1 MTKPVTEFVEK
12 PAFTFI
18 DLFAGVGGM
27 RIGFEAIGGQCIYT
41 CEKDHHARAT
51 YAANFDDVPPHR
63 WGHDIED
70 AVRND
75 DVPEHNVL
83 LAGFPCQPFSVA
95 GVSKRNALG
104 RPHGFACPTQGTMF
118 GYIADIL
125 DRHEPEVFLLE
136 NVKNLK
142 SHDGGRTF
150 ETIRQTLIELGYNI
164 DHTVIDA
171 KAFVPQHRERTFIA
185 GFNRSAGDDFSFA
198 DLALPSIDDG
208 PRLSSILHTSE
219 QEVESD
225 EPYTVGSPP
234 CVNPKYTLSPRLWAY
249 LRAYAERHRRAGNG
263 FGFGLV
269 GPDDVSRTIS
279 ARYYKDGAE
288 ILVRQGRGRCPRR
301 LTPREAARLMGFEV
315 PGGRRWNLPSSDVQA
330 YRQMGNA
337 VVPQV
342 VEAIAR
348 HMEPCIA
355 ASLQRDAEPH
365 IPLAPPIQVRIG
377 EDGAALRPA
386 A

>member
-1 MTKPVTEFVEK
+1 
-12 PAFTFI
+12 
-18 DLFAGVGGM
+18 M
-27 RIGFEAIGGQCIYT
+27 RLGFEAIGGRCIYT

-51 YAANFDDVPPHR
+51 YAANFDDIPSHR
-63 WGHDIED
+63 WGHDVED

-75 DVPEHNVL
+75 EVPAHNVL
-83 LAGFPCQPFSVA
+83 LAGFPCQPFSLA

-104 RPHGFACPTQGTMF
+104 VPHGFACPTQGTMF
-118 GYIADIL
+118 GFIVDIL
-125 DRHEPEVFLLE
+125 ERHEPEVFLLE

-142 SHDGGRTF
+142 SHDGGNTFRT
-150 ETIRQTLIELGYNI
+150 ICDTLNELGYNI
-164 DHTVIDA
+164 DFTVIDA

-185 GFNRSAGDDFSFA
+185 GFNRSAGDDFRFA
-198 DLALPSIDDG
+198 GLELPPIADG
-208 PRLSSILHTSE
+208 PRLSSILHTSLSE
-219 QEVESD
+219 I
-225 EPYTVGSPP
+225 EPDGHYTLGSPP
-234 CVNPKYTLSPRLWAY
+234 RVNPKYTLSPRLWAY
-249 LRAYAERHRRAGNG
+249 LRAYAERHRKAGNG
-263 FGFGLV
+263 FGYGLV

-315 PGGRRWNLPSSDVQA
+315 SGERQWNLPVSDVQA

-348 HMEPCIA
+348 HMEPYIE
-355 ASLQRDAEPH
+355 ASLEPDAEPH
-365 IPLAPPIQVRIG
+365 VPLTPPIQLRI
-377 EDGAALRPA
+377 EDGDELRPA

>member
-1 MTKPVTEFVEK
+1 MTERVTDSAAN

-18 DLFAGVGGM
+18 DLFAGIGGM

-51 YAANFDDVPPHR
+51 YVANFDDVPPHR
-63 WGHDIED
+63 WGHDVED

-75 DVPEHNVL
+75 EVPAHNVL
-83 LAGFPCQPFSVA
+83 LAGFPCQPFSLA
-95 GVSKRNALG
+95 GVSKRNSLG
-104 RPHGFACPTQGTMF
+104 VPHGFACPTQGTMF
-118 GYIADIL
+118 GFIVDIL
-125 DRHEPEVFLLE
+125 ERHEPEVFLLE

-142 SHDGGRTF
+142 SHDGGNTFRT
-150 ETIRQTLIELGYNI
+150 ICDTLNELGYNI
-164 DHTVIDA
+164 DYTVIDA
-171 KAFVPQHRERTFIA
+171 KALVPQHRERTFIA
-185 GFNRSAGDDFSFA
+185 GFNRSAGDDFGFA
-198 DLALPSIDDG
+198 GLELPPIADG
-208 PRLSSILHTSE
+208 PRLSSILHTSLRE
-219 QEVESD
+219 TEAD
-225 EPYTVGSPP
+225 GHYTLGSPP
-234 CVNPKYTLSPRLWAY
+234 RVNPKYTLSPRLWAY
-249 LRAYAERHRRAGNG
+249 LRAYAERHRKAGNG
-263 FGFGLV
+263 FGYGLV

-315 PGGRRWNLPSSDVQA
+315 PGGRRWNLPKSDVQA

-342 VEAIAR
+342 VEAVAR
-348 HMEPCIA
+348 HMEPWIE
-355 ASLQRDAEPH
+355 ASLKPGAQPH
-365 IPLAPPIQVRIG
+365 VPIAPPIQLRI
-377 EDGAALRPA
+377 EDDDELRPA